1 MGPHAQWS
9 YGHRGRLGH
18 SGNRG
23 TVGHSGSAWVCWGTQ
38 APTGTQV
45 HRHPRPHRGGAP
57 WAAQRHPAGLQ
68 DHTYT
73 RPKGA
78 QAQTRSHRD
87 TEPQRYTATET
98 QSHRDTGTQGYRD
111 TGAQR
116 HRGHSDTEGTETQR
130 HRDTETQ
137 RHRDTHRHWE
147 RGGVS
152 ILCHGHL
159 DGA

>member
-1 MGPHAQWS
+1 MRSGHTGTEADWGIVGTEAQW
-9 YGHRGRLGH
+9 
-18 SGNRG
+18 G
-23 TVGHSGSAWVCWGTQ
+23 TVGLLGYAG
-38 APTGTQV
+38 A
-45 HRHPRPHRGGAP
+45 HRHPQAHRCTGTPGHTGGAP

-116 HRGHSDTEGTETQR
+116 HRGHRDTETQR

-137 RHRDTHRHWE
+137 RHTQTLGK
-147 RGGVS
+147 GGVS